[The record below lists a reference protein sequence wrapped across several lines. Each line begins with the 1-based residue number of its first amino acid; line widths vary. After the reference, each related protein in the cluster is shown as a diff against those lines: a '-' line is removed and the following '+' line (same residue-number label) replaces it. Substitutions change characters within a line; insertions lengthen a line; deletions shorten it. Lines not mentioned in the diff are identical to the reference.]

1 MQEIEKIESYQEELA
16 AIRQDLHAHPELGM
30 EEFRTSEI
38 VAAYLENLGI
48 EVHRGVGKTGVVG
61 VLRSGDGL
69 RSIGLRADMD
79 ALPMTELTNLPFRS
93 KYPGRMHACGHD
105 GHTAMLLGA
114 ARYLATTRAFSGT
127 VNFIFQPGEEGCGG
141 AQAMLDDGLFSRFPC
156 DAIFGIHNEPGLD
169 VGRFKIG
176 PGTIAAGGAFFD
188 VKVTGKG
195 CHGASPHAGID
206 PVLTACHIVTALQ
219 SVISKN
225 VPPRE
230 SAVISIT
237 RVAGGDAYN
246 VIPQEATISGTAR
259 FFSREVGKTIE
270 QSIGRMADG
279 IAASYG
285 ATAELDFRLLFAPT
299 TNDPIQTELMAKAA
313 IELVGQESVDVH
325 VSPGMWSEDFSFM
338 LEQVPGAYMFMGIGE
353 GELLHHPSYTFND
366 NSIPYGSALY
376 ARLAASLSQ

>member
-1 MQEIEKIESYQEELA
+1 MREIEQIQTYQEELA

-38 VAAYLENLGI
+38 VASYLENLGI

-61 VLRSGDGL
+61 VLKSGDGS

-79 ALPMTELTNLPFRS
+79 ALPITELTDLPFRS
-93 KYPGRMHACGHD
+93 RYPGRMHACGHD

-114 ARYLATTRAFSGT
+114 ARYLATTRAFNGT
-127 VNFIFQPGEEGCGG
+127 VNLVFQPGEEGCGG

-156 DAIFGIHNEPGLD
+156 DAIFGIHNEPGLAL
-169 VGRFKIG
+169 GHFRIG

-188 VKVTGKG
+188 IKVTGKG
-195 CHGASPHAGID
+195 CHGASPQVGID

-225 VPPRE
+225 LAPRE
-230 SAVISIT
+230 PAVLSVT
-237 RVAGGDAYN
+237 RVTGGDAYN
-246 VIPQEATISGTAR
+246 VIPQEATVSGTAR

-270 QSIGRMADG
+270 ESIGRIADG
-279 IAASYG
+279 VAAGFG

-299 TNDPIQTELMAKAA
+299 TNDPVQTELMANAA
-313 IELVGQESVDVH
+313 AEIVGRESVDVN
-325 VSPGMWSEDFSFM
+325 VIPGMWSEDFSFM

-353 GELLHHPSYTFND
+353 GELLHHPCYTFSD
-366 NSIPYGSALY
+366 KSIPYGSALY
-376 ARLAASLSQ
+376 ARLAMNLGG

>member
-1 MQEIEKIESYQEELA
+1 MQEIEKIKSYQEELA

-93 KYPGRMHACGHD
+93 KYPGRMHSCGHD

-188 VKVTGKG
+188 IKVTGKG

-299 TNDPIQTELMAKAA
+299 TNDPIQTELMANAA

>member
-259 FFSREVGKTIE
+259 FFSREVGKIIE